1 MKRILITCATS
12 HIGSAVAAQLSA
24 THELILTGRDTEK
37 LSKIKC
43 ETEREHPVVTQALDF
58 FDPNSVDLCCETMQ
72 KQDKQLDGI
81 VFILPRI
88 PPSGNVFPDDE
99 DWSELYRKYFITP
112 LRLLRQ
118 LTENN
123 MLRQGCKIVM
133 ISGLSS
139 KSALTSYATNNCI
152 RHAWLGQAKTM
163 ALSLASQKIS
173 VNTLSLGGVMT
184 GAYIQKMQLKAADQ
198 GISYDELMQNEVS
211 NIPLQK
217 YAAVEDVAEAIIA
230 LLGPLAN
237 HMTGQ
242 NMLLDGGFFKG
253 Y

>member
-1 MKRILITCATS
+1 M
-12 HIGSAVAAQLSA
+12 GSAVATHLTA
-24 THELILTGRDTEK
+24 THELVLTGRDTRK
-37 LSKIKC
+37 LANIK
-43 ETEREHPVVTQALDF
+43 RDIEHEQPVLTQTLDF
-58 FDPNSVDLCCETMQ
+58 FDPHSVDLCCEAIQ
-72 KQDKQLDGI
+72 KHDRPLDGV

-112 LRLLRQ
+112 LRLLKQ

-123 MLRQGCKIVM
+123 MLSEGCKIVM

-184 GAYIQKMQLKAADQ
+184 DAYIQKMQNKAQ
-198 GISYDELMQNEVS
+198 TQNISYDELMKNEVS

-217 YAAVEDVAEAIIA
+217 YASVEDVVEAVTA

-242 NMLLDGGFFKG
+242 NILLDGGFFKG

>member
-12 HIGSAVAAQLSA
+12 HMGSAVAAQLAS
-24 THELILTGRDTEK
+24 THELILTGRNTEK
-37 LSKIKC
+37 LTSIKR
-43 ETEREHPVVTQALDF
+43 EIEQEHPVLTQALDF
-58 FDPNSVDLCCETMQ
+58 FDPHSVDLCSEQIQ
-72 KQDKQLDGI
+72 KNNHSLDGI

-88 PPSGNVFPDDE
+88 PPSGNVFPDDDE
-99 DWSELYRKYFITP
+99 WHELYRKYFITP

-123 MLRQGCKIVM
+123 LLRQGCKIVM

-139 KSALTSYATNNCI
+139 KSALTNYATNNCI

-163 ALSLASQKIS
+163 ALSLAGQKIS

-184 GAYIQKMQLKAADQ
+184 DAYIGKMQDKAQTQ
-198 GISYDELMQNEVS
+198 GISYDELMKNEVA

-217 YAAVEDVAEAIIA
+217 YASVDDVVEAVTA